1 MRVQTFPPQMVA
13 ALPAVVPESGLSW
26 IPVGKIVPQI
36 VPDFSAVH
44 FTIIP
49 YEPNTIKRHVKSH
62 IFCGIRP
69 CTNNIVYARF
79 EVFRT
84 FLCAFMSILRIFVS
98 GIMGKCTS
106 RHLLRY
112 FRSLAPVS
120 SRFFPASRQRYA
132 SHFYF
137 VPRSTL

>member
-1 MRVQTFPPQMVA
+1 MIRVQTFPPQMVA

-26 IPVGKIVPQI
+26 IPVGKNVPQI

-44 FTIIP
+44 FTAIP

-79 EVFRT
+79 EILELF
-84 FLCAFMSILRIFVS
+84 FALLLAF
-98 GIMGKCTS
+98 
-106 RHLLRY
+106 
-112 FRSLAPVS
+112 
-120 SRFFPASRQRYA
+120 
-132 SHFYF
+132 
-137 VPRSTL
+137 